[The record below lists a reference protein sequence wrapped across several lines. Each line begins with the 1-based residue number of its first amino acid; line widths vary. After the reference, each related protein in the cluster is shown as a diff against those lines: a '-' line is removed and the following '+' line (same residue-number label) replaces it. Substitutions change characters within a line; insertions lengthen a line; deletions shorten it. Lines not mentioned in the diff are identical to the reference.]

1 MLGWRAAWPPP
12 SPAAP
17 GTPQTTRAAEAYRRL
32 AVAVS
37 GAAGS
42 IADIGAPQPACRGAG
57 VLGVGV
63 AGARAAASGR
73 GAMAG
78 AMRLPRR
85 RTCGHPTVERPS
97 IADAAADSHLL

>member
-32 AVAVS
+32 AIAVS

-42 IADIGAPQPACRGAG
+42 ISIIGAPQPASRGAG
-57 VLGVGV
+57 FLGVGV

-78 AMRLPRR
+78 AMRLPRPP
-85 RTCGHPTVERPS
+85 TCGHPTVERPS
-97 IADAAADSHLL
+97 MADAAADSHLF